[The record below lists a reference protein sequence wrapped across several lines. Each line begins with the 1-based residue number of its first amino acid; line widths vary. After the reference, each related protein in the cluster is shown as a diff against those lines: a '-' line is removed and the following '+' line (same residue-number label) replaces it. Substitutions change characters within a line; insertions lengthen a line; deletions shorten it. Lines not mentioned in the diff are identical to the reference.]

1 MELKEPEVI
10 LIRLFSNPLH
20 NIRVGVLNKNYFLG
34 SVFQPARQEHLAERG
49 VLLSGGGRRYQCER
63 VTLPDVGVTLD
74 FESGK
79 KVPIVRHT
87 GYRRIAYIG
96 RRRAGWSAAWSA

>member
-10 LIRLFSNPLH
+10 LIRPFSNPLH

-34 SVFQPARQEHLAERG
+34 SVSQPARQEHLAERG

-63 VTLPDVGVTLD
+63 VALPDVGVTLD
-74 FESGK
+74 FESGR
-79 KVPIVRHT
+79 KVRMVRHA
-87 GYRRIAYIG
+87 GNSRIAYIAS
-96 RRRAGWSAAWSA
+96 RRANWSA